1 MENVLKVE
9 SVHSDAIMDYH
20 GTFGRIYNIK
30 DGSGKTIGTIIEK
43 FSGRGDRTTALVW
56 EDGYSKRG
64 LKKVYRE
71 NKAAMKAGMGF
82 FATDRKC

>member
-1 MENVLKVE
+1 MANGLKVE
-9 SVHSDAIMDYH
+9 SVHQNVIMDYH

-30 DGSGKTIGTIIEK
+30 DGLGKTVGTIIEK
-43 FSGRGDRTTALVW
+43 FSGRGDRITALVW

-71 NKAAMKAGMGF
+71 NKAAIKE
-82 FATDRKC
+82 